1 MLIVAGDLVPRA
13 ERGVRWLL
21 DRVTD
26 RPLIYVMGNH
36 ERYGT
41 TWERR
46 LRGSGLRL
54 PECTCTLRRTKPSAS
69 AMSRSRAR
77 HSGRTSASTATRIAM
92 MTAGDRM
99 NDFKKIR
106 ISNYE
111 PRFLP
116 HHALTRH
123 LIFVAFLDAE
133 MRKPRGGD
141 RLVLV
146 MHHAPVRQMPPQR
159 SVRRAT
165 SPSTPPTAAI

>member
-1 MLIVAGDLVPRA
+1 MHVHVAENETVRVGD
-13 ERGVRWLL
+13 
-21 DRVTD
+21 VTFAGATLWTD
-26 RPLIYVMGNH
+26 V
-36 ERYGT
+36 
-41 TWERR
+41 
-46 LRGSGLRL
+46 GLNGHAHR
-54 PECTCTLRRTKPSAS
+54 
-69 AMSRSRAR
+69 
-77 HSGRTSASTATRIAM
+77 AM

-116 HHALTRH
+116 HNVLMRH
-123 LIFVAFLDAE
+123 LNSVAFLDAE